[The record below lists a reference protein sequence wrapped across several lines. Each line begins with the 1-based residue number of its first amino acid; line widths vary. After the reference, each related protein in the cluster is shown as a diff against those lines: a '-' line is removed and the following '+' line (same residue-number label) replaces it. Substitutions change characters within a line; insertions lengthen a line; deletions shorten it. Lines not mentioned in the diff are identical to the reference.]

1 MYEQY
6 EIVLVNL
13 DPTVGSE
20 MKKTRPCLILSPHE
34 MNYAINTLTI
44 APMTS
49 KSRDYPTRIK
59 VDKESFVVLDQIQ
72 TIDKQRVIKSI
83 DKLSK
88 KHILEVKSVIKKMLV
103 D

>member
-1 MYEQY
+1 MYGQY

-20 MKKTRPCLILSPHE
+20 IKKTRPCLILSPHE
-34 MNYAINTLTI
+34 MNYAINTI